1 MKLGIELGIRAP
13 KEAILKASKIAEK
26 HSIEYFLVPE
36 THPKFYGVD
45 AFDTLEQISESMKH
59 VKLGTGIVNVFSKSK
74 EVIVQHANQLYK
86 KTDENFILGLGTS
99 TPAIIEDLWKMK
111 FKKPLARLID
121 YSSFIKS
128 EYKGPIFWAAVGQKT
143 TELAAEN
150 VDGVIFFLKPKSQ
163 ILNHIKLIST
173 KLASLEKSKGG
184 FEIISIIPTYL
195 DENQEQFQAK
205 MTLAG
210 YIGANEFYSVP
221 LEKAGFQNEVSNIK
235 ETYRKFGLK
244 EAAKTVSEKLLNDL
258 TISGS
263 IDACKQKIRS
273 MENDTKLDAII
284 LGFDLPKEKYTD
296 DFFDKL
302 DKLLTSLE

>member
-26 HSIEYFLVPE
+26 HSIEYFLIPE

-74 EVIVQHANQLYK
+74 EAIIQHANQLYK
-86 KTDENFILGLGTS
+86 KTDGNFILGLGTS
-99 TPAIIEDLWKMK
+99 APAIIEDLWKME

-143 TELAAEN
+143 TEFAAEN

-163 ILNHIKLIST
+163 ILNHIELITT

-195 DENQEQFQAK
+195 DENQEQFHAK

-210 YIGANEFYSVP
+210 YIGANEFYSAP
-221 LEKAGFQNEVSNIK
+221 LEKAGFQSEVSDIK

-263 IDACKQKIRS
+263 IDTCKQKIRS
-273 MENDTKLDAII
+273 IENDTKLDAII
-284 LGFDLPKEKYTD
+284 LGFDLPKEKYAD